1 MSIRKVKTSAGETR
15 WEVRIHENGRGSKR
29 ITRRFERK
37 NDAEAFVQ
45 ETKEEIKVRARDPL
59 AGVGLKDRV
68 FKEEAELWFKDGSL
82 RFTPSHMKR
91 VQALLKDV
99 LKKFGD
105 YTVDK
110 FSPDLLSKIQHA
122 DKARGL
128 SNSSVNRKSEVILAI
143 LNFSMKQRRIPYNP
157 AMGFR
162 KLKRETKETQFWNQ
176 EEAISFLSKMNEV
189 HPVGSKTRWNY
200 VVYLLALNTGLR
212 AGEIWGLQVH
222 DISEQGNS
230 LWIRR
235 QFNRV
240 TLSFAVTKG
249 KKARHVPCSP
259 ELYEELTQLVR
270 EGRLSR
276 EETLFRNGAG
286 KPICH
291 DHFADRQYALDLKA
305 WGGKKIRFH
314 DLRHTATTLMIA
326 NGVDIKTVKEICGHA
341 DITTT
346 MNYVHLLSGSIA
358 NVSKLFSLKPTE
370 LPKEENENRVLKL
383 V

>member
-1 MSIRKVKTSAGETR
+1 MSIRKVKTSTGETR

-59 AGVGLKDRV
+59 ASVGLKDRI
-68 FKEEAELWFKDGSL
+68 FREEAELWFKDGSL
-82 RFTPSHMKR
+82 RFTASHLKR
-91 VQALLKDV
+91 VKALLKDV
-99 LKKFGD
+99 LRDYGD
-105 YTVDK
+105 HTVDR
-110 FSPDLLSKIQHA
+110 FQPDLLSKIQHT
-122 DKARGL
+122 DKSRGL
-128 SNSSVNRKSEVILAI
+128 SNSSVNRKSEVIMAI

-157 AMGFR
+157 AVGFR
-162 KLKRETKETQFWNQ
+162 KLRRETKETNFWNQ
-176 EEAISFLSKMNEV
+176 EEAISFLSKMNEM
-189 HPVGSKTRWNY
+189 HPLGSGTRWSY

-222 DISEQGNS
+222 DISEEGNS

-240 TLSFAVTKG
+240 TLSFSQTKG
-249 KKARHVPCSP
+249 KRARHVPCSP
-259 ELYEELTQLVR
+259 ELFQELGELVR
-270 EGRLSR
+270 KGRLGR
-276 EETLFRNGAG
+276 EDTIFRNGNG
-286 KPICH
+286 NPICH
-291 DHFADRQYALDLKA
+291 DHFADRQFAVDLKA

-358 NVSKLFSLKPTE
+358 NVSKLFSLKP
-370 LPKEENENRVLKL
+370 KEFEKSSDEKKVLKL